1 MKVRFSATAAMEQ
14 DRRVS
19 ESMSRMLAYGARAA
33 SETMTPEVEE
43 ARKNRAVMRRTGGAG
58 GGGGASGG
66 FGDIQFATGRPRDPL
81 FYWRQNNL
89 PYDFSQNEE
98 LAKVRAFCR
107 LLYQTDPIVG
117 SVVDI
122 YSKFPTLGD
131 HLECKDARLEDFYGD
146 LFFGEDHLDYEE
158 FTVDIG
164 REYWTSGEAWP
175 FATFNE
181 DLGIWDDEE
190 LLNPDDIKV
199 ERSPFLKEPR
209 YFIRLPWTIRQIL
222 QTRQP
227 AWEYNR
233 LVQEYPELTAY
244 TAENTFMPVSNILLK
259 QLKFRGDTFNVRGVP
274 LLTRAMRSMLQKEM
288 LNTAL
293 DSIADRLYT
302 PLILCKLGASAT
314 DLGTSQPWIPTDDDL
329 ENFELALDAA
339 LAGDFRALIYN
350 FAVEMLPVLGR
361 ENMPDLSPDFER
373 IEDSILQ
380 VFGLSRT
387 FLMGAQCLTG
397 DVMIHVHRAGK
408 GFQMR
413 IKDLVARFN
422 GEDDYLPGR
431 RWDPEIP
438 TLVARADGS
447 VVRLGRLDAAWC
459 SGVKDVFEVR
469 TEGGRSIKASAE
481 HPFMAADGSWV
492 RLGDLRPGDEL
503 RVNTGRSARGREW
516 NKSYRVVY
524 VKYHPHQMND
534 GLHRG
539 KQRFK
544 VYQHRLVMEA
554 ALNELPYEEF
564 VEILRT
570 DPARSKELVFLPG
583 SLHVHH
589 DDEDT
594 RNNDPGNLVISTHA
608 EHHGGHHDH
617 TGNVLWQVG
626 TDRVASIT
634 PCGQEST
641 YDLRMDGEPH
651 NFLADDF
658 VVHNSGQTYAA
669 DALNKE
675 LVTMLMTKYQR
686 FQARHFKQRALVVAE
701 AQGHY
706 DYREH
711 GGKRYVIMEEV
722 LETDEETGEK
732 RLVEQPKLLVP
743 ERRFKVLNLKDE
755 DATRQFIEAL
765 RESGVPISQR
775 TRTRGLEIDLEEE
788 EERSQDEATRQAV
801 KEQETRKATYIA
813 LRDKGLPIAPELAN
827 DFAAIAQ
834 IAPGPSPLAIGSGT
848 IPRLGT
854 EPNGPLMAL
863 APTPE
868 DEEEAEAEEGE
879 EGAPP
884 EGEGPQDQEEAGPGE
899 EDQRPEE
906 SDEERAGMPTEA
918 ALFKRSAASR
928 QRARERPVKRHGKQE
943 HRTPV
948 FRPDGELQE
957 VREWV
962 SEEAP
967 SYYRAPRVVGTRRDA
982 GLTAETEWPDLD
994 YGTA

>member
-1 MKVRFSATAAMEQ
+1 
-14 DRRVS
+14 
-19 ESMSRMLAYGARAA
+19 MLAYGARAA
-33 SETMTPEVEE
+33 SETMTDEVAE
-43 ARKNRAVMRRTGGAG
+43 ARKNRSVNRRTAAG
-58 GGGGASGG
+58 GGGSSSGG

-98 LAKVRAFCR
+98 LAKVRAFCNTPDAPVWMGDYTFKPIGEIQPGDEVIGWTWTRGPDQLHGRKKLVRTKVLAVARRWAPEVVKITMRSGRTLKCTPDHMWANARYSPAWKGQTNRDGWKQPEFIPAVTKAKNARYTRIIDPTPELWDDKQRRVADWLGGVYDGEGCGERIAQDAVHNPGVRQRIKDYLDVLGLPHTEDKFCINIRIAGSKGGSGSHQNLVNFLNWCDPARRTSKQIDKRLLNRPSAGYDEVENVESIGGGWVVSMQTETGNYTAWGFASKNCR

-117 SVVDI
+117 SLVDI
-122 YSKFPTLGD
+122 YSKFPTMGD
-131 HLECKDARLEDFYGD
+131 HLECKDSRLEDFYGD
-146 LFFGEDHLDYEE
+146 LFFNEEHLDYEE

-190 LLNPDDIKV
+190 LLNPDDVKV

-209 YFIRLPWTIRQIL
+209 FFIRLPWTIRQIL

-361 ENMPDLSPDFER
+361 ENMPDLTPDFER

-387 FLMGAQCLTG
+387 FLMGAQ
-397 DVMIHVHRAGK
+397 
-408 GFQMR
+408 
-413 IKDLVARFN
+413 
-422 GEDDYLPGR
+422 
-431 RWDPEIP
+431 
-438 TLVARADGS
+438 
-447 VVRLGRLDAAWC
+447 
-459 SGVKDVFEVR
+459 
-469 TEGGRSIKASAE
+469 
-481 HPFMAADGSWV
+481 
-492 RLGDLRPGDEL
+492 
-503 RVNTGRSARGREW
+503 
-516 NKSYRVVY
+516 
-524 VKYHPHQMND
+524 
-534 GLHRG
+534 
-539 KQRFK
+539 
-544 VYQHRLVMEA
+544 
-554 ALNELPYEEF
+554 
-564 VEILRT
+564 
-570 DPARSKELVFLPG
+570 
-583 SLHVHH
+583 
-589 DDEDT
+589 
-594 RNNDPGNLVISTHA
+594 
-608 EHHGGHHDH
+608 
-617 TGNVLWQVG
+617 
-626 TDRVASIT
+626 
-634 PCGQEST
+634 
-641 YDLRMDGEPH
+641 
-651 NFLADDF
+651 
-658 VVHNSGQTYAA
+658 SGQTYAA

-686 FQARHFKQRALVVAE
+686 YQARHFKQRALVVAE

-711 GGKRYVIMEEV
+711 GGKKYVIMEEV

-743 ERRFKVLNLKDE
+743 DRKFKVLNLKDE
-755 DATRQFIEAL
+755 DAIRQFMEAL

-775 TRTRGLEIDLEEE
+775 TRTRGLEMDLDEEIA
-788 EERSQDEATRQAV
+788 RSQDEAIDQAV
-801 KEQETRKATYIA
+801 ANQETRKRTYIA
-813 LRDKGLPIAPELAN
+813 LRDGGYPIPQDLVADFAPLAQVQGAPATTSQGDPPLARIGVDPIAP
-827 DFAAIAQ
+827 
-834 IAPGPSPLAIGSGT
+834 G
-848 IPRLGT
+848 
-854 EPNGPLMAL
+854 MAL
-863 APTPE
+863 APSPALE
-868 DEEEAEAEEGE
+868 QGDEEAEEEQ
-879 EGAPP
+879 EGDPSAPP
-884 EGEGPQDQEEAGPGE
+884 EGDEDEEGPGDME
-899 EDQRPEE
+899 QRPDE

-918 ALFKRSAASR
+918 ALFKRTAASR
-928 QRARERPVKRHGKQE
+928 ERARSRPVETFETEE
-943 HRTPV
+943 HKTPV
-948 FRPDGELQE
+948 FRPNGELQE
-957 VREWV
+957 TVEWE
-962 SEEAP
+962 SHDATRK
-967 SYYRAPRVVGTRRDA
+967 YKTPRVVGTRREA
-982 GLTAETEWPDLD
+982 GLKPGDELPEPDDSLD
-994 YGTA
+994 